1 MNELIEKGMEEEIN
15 KCKEEEGSIY
25 VYLEDNDRLDNLFR
39 KIYDNLKTMLKN
51 NIYPILILN
60 NAKML
65 FEISQTII
73 IDWEKITE
81 KKNDLKGNIDNI
93 KDTREK
99 IIKILSQL
107 YILYKQNDR
116 EKFNALVQKL
126 YDKTNELS
134 YKISYYITSLSE
146 LLEK

>member
-1 MNELIEKGMEEEIN
+1 MNELIEKGLEEEKN

-39 KIYDNLKTMLKN
+39 EIYDNLKTMLKN

-73 IDWEKITE
+73 IDWEKMTE

-126 YDKTNELS
+126 YDKTDELS
-134 YKISYYITSLSE
+134 NKISFYITSLSE
-146 LLEK
+146 ILQK

>member
-1 MNELIEKGMEEEIN
+1 MNELIEKGMEAEIN

-25 VYLEDNDRLDNLFR
+25 VYLEDNDRLDSLFR
-39 KIYDNLKTMLKN
+39 EIYDNLKTMLKN

-65 FEISQTII
+65 FEISQSII

>member
-39 KIYDNLKTMLKN
+39 EIYDNLKTMLKN

-81 KKNDLKGNIDNI
+81 QKNDLKGNIDNI

>member
-39 KIYDNLKTMLKN
+39 EIYDNLKTMLKN